1 LSTLGSAGGKR
12 PYGAG
17 GRRVVRF
24 WAMRPLCRD
33 FRPHDE
39 VDEARRLP
47 LTEAPDE
54 LSHAADRAVLAGRAD
69 ALS

>member
-1 LSTLGSAGGKR
+1 VKR
-12 PYGAG
+12 GLDGAG
-17 GRRVVRF
+17 SRWGRLLLAIRS
-24 WAMRPLCRD
+24 PGRD